1 MRMQMVALGR
11 LGPQVSRIGLGCMG
25 MSDFYGRADERES
38 IATIHAALDHGV
50 TLLDTGDFY
59 GMGHNEMLV
68 GRALADQPRAQ
79 VLLSVKFGAM
89 RGPNGAFV
97 GFDARPQAIR
107 NFLSYT
113 LKRLGTEYVDIY
125 RPARLDPQVPIED
138 IVGTIADLIRA
149 GYVRYIGLSEV
160 GGETLRRAQA
170 VHPITDLQI
179 EYSLASR
186 SIEGGLLSTARELG
200 IAITAYGVLSR
211 GLLTGTLP
219 RSLTGLRAHM
229 PRFQG
234 ENYERN
240 LRLVDALA
248 AIARRKGLTPAQL
261 AVAWVLSRGRD
272 IIPLIGT
279 TKRQRLAEA
288 IEALKIQLS
297 DQELAEVE
305 AAVPAAEVAGTR
317 YASEHMQQLDSERG

>member
-1 MRMQMVALGR
+1 MQMVALGR
-11 LGPQVSRIGLGCMG
+11 LGPQVSRIALGCMG
-25 MSDFYGRADERES
+25 MSDIYGRADEQES
-38 IATIHAALDHGV
+38 VATIHAALDHGI

-59 GMGHNEMLV
+59 GMGHNEMLI
-68 GRALADQPRAQ
+68 GRALAGKTRSQ
-79 VLLSVKFGAM
+79 VLLSVKFGGM

-107 NFLSYT
+107 NFLAYT

-138 IVGTIADLIRA
+138 TVGTIADLIRS
-149 GYVRYIGLSEV
+149 GHVRYVGLSEV
-160 GGETLRRAQA
+160 GSETLRRAQA

-179 EYSLASR
+179 EYSLVSR
-186 SIEGGLLSTARELG
+186 GIEGGLLSTARDLG
-200 IAITAYGVLSR
+200 IAITAYGVFSR

-219 RSLTGLRAHM
+219 RNLTGLRAHM

-248 AIARRKGLTPAQL
+248 AIARGKGVTPAQL
-261 AVAWVLSRGRD
+261 ALAWVLSRGQD

-279 TKRQRLAEA
+279 TKRQRLADA
-288 IEALKIQLS
+288 IEAMQIPLTR
-297 DQELAEVE
+297 QELAEVE
-305 AAVPAAEVAGTR
+305 AAVPASEVAGTR
-317 YASEHMQQLDSERG
+317 YASEHMHQLDSERG